1 MIRLRLIREC
11 EECALRG
18 TDEPTVQFTGALNF
32 FGDIAAIADPAA
44 FAAQLQALRQ
54 VEWVVYAKRPFGGP
68 KQVLDYLGRYTHRV
82 AIANSRLL
90 DCDNRR
96 VRFRWKDYRARDK
109 SKVMTL
115 DAGEFIRR
123 FLLHVLP
130 DGFRRIRHF
139 GFLPNAHR
147 TTKLARV
154 RAALDVPAPATSA
167 APADYRPTL

>member
-1 MIRLRLIREC
+1 MDIGVLAEQGSSCRSGSSR
-11 EECALRG
+11 
-18 TDEPTVQFTGALNF
+18 VSTGDYSCSACRPLSTLDALNF
-32 FGDIAAIADPAA
+32 FGDIAAVADPAA
-44 FAAQLQALRQ
+44 FAAHLQPRRQ

-82 AIANSRLL
+82 AIANSRLV
-90 DCDNRR
+90 DCDSGR
-96 VRFRWKDYRARDK
+96 VRFRWKDYRAHDK

-139 GFLPNAHR
+139 GFLANARR
-147 TTKLARV
+147 TIKLARV
-154 RAALDVPAPATSA
+154 RAALD
-167 APADYRPTL
+167 